1 MAAYCVSA
9 GGEPYQRIEAGLEV
23 SRDLSTGGGLGPVQ
37 AARAGKAGVPT
48 RDPIDANAVVR
59 GGECTPGHRPDPRAG
74 RRPVRRDRR
83 LPGWEASRDRDRRG
97 SGLGPALTIGI
108 GWRDVAS
115 TALASVR
122 FTRGNDP
129 PSVGR
134 EL

>member
-1 MAAYCVSA
+1 MVSSTSKSRRRA
-9 GGEPYQRIEAGLEV
+9 GHRPAG
-23 SRDLSTGGGLGPVQ
+23 RPVQ

-59 GGECTPGHRPDPRAG
+59 GGECTPGHR
-74 RRPVRRDRR
+74 
-83 LPGWEASRDRDRRG
+83 G
-97 SGLGPALTIGI
+97 SGLGHALTIGI

-134 EL
+134 ELRKDSADAQFEGSREP